1 MKYALKVS
9 ERDNVITVLSKVKK
23 SDLVKYVDNDDIKEV
38 TAQDDIP
45 LYHKIALCDIKEDE
59 NIVKYGENIG
69 RASMDIVKGSHVHT
83 HNVKD
88 HRENLEEKE

>member
-59 NIVKYGENIG
+59 NIVKYSENIG
-69 RASMDIVKGSHVHT
+69 RASRDIVKGSHVHT

>member
-9 ERDNVITVLSKVKK
+9 ERDNVITVLNQVKK
-23 SDLVKYVDNDDIKEV
+23 SDLVKYMDNDDIKEV
-38 TAQDDIP
+38 RAQDDIP
-45 LYHKIALCDIKEDE
+45 LYHKIAICNIKEDE

-69 RASMDIVKGSHVHT
+69 RASRDIVKGSHVHT

>member
-69 RASMDIVKGSHVHT
+69 RASRDIVKGSHVHT

>member
-23 SDLVKYVDNDDIKEV
+23 SDLVKYMDKSDIKEV

-69 RASMDIVKGSHVHT
+69 RASRDIVKGSHVHT
-83 HNVKD
+83 HNVKA

>member
-9 ERDNVITVLSKVKK
+9 ERDNVITVLNQVKK
-23 SDLVKYVDNDDIKEV
+23 YDLVKYMDNDDIKEV

-69 RASMDIVKGSHVHT
+69 RASRDIVKGSHVHT

>member
-23 SDLVKYVDNDDIKEV
+23 SDLVKYVDNDDIKEI

-69 RASMDIVKGSHVHT
+69 RASRDIVKGSHVHT

>member
-9 ERDNVITVLSKVKK
+9 ERDNVITVLNQVKK
-23 SDLVKYVDNDDIKEV
+23 SDLVKYMDNDDIKEV

-69 RASMDIVKGSHVHT
+69 RASRDIVKGSHVHT

>member
-9 ERDNVITVLSKVKK
+9 ERDNVITVLNQVKK
-23 SDLVKYVDNDDIKEV
+23 SDLVKYMDNDDIKEV
-38 TAQDDIP
+38 TARDDIP

-69 RASMDIVKGSHVHT
+69 RASRDIVKGSHVHT

>member
-9 ERDNVITVLSKVKK
+9 ERDNVITVLNQVKK
-23 SDLVKYVDNDDIKEV
+23 SDLVKYMDNDDIKEV
-38 TAQDDIP
+38 MAQDDIP

-69 RASMDIVKGSHVHT
+69 RASRDIVKGSHVHT

>member
-9 ERDNVITVLSKVKK
+9 ERDNVITVLNQVKK
-23 SDLVKYVDNDDIKEV
+23 SDIVKYMDKSDIKEV

-69 RASMDIVKGSHVHT
+69 RASRDIVKGSHVHT

>member
-9 ERDNVITVLSKVKK
+9 ERDNVITVLNQVKK
-23 SDLVKYVDNDDIKEV
+23 SDLVKYMDNDDIKEV
-38 TAQDDIP
+38 RAQDDIP
-45 LYHKIALCDIKEDE
+45 LYHKIAICDIKEDE

-69 RASMDIVKGSHVHT
+69 RASRDIVKGSHVHT

>member
-9 ERDNVITVLSKVKK
+9 ERDNVITVLNQVKK
-23 SDLVKYVDNDDIKEV
+23 SDLVKYMDNDNIKEV
-38 TAQDDIP
+38 RAQDDIP

-69 RASMDIVKGSHVHT
+69 RASRDIVKGSHVHT

>member
-23 SDLVKYVDNDDIKEV
+23 SDLVKYMDNDDIKEV
-38 TAQDDIP
+38 MAQDDIP

-69 RASMDIVKGSHVHT
+69 RASRDIVKGSHVHT

>member
-23 SDLVKYVDNDDIKEV
+23 SDLVKYMDNDDIKEV

-69 RASMDIVKGSHVHT
+69 RASRDIVKGSHVHT